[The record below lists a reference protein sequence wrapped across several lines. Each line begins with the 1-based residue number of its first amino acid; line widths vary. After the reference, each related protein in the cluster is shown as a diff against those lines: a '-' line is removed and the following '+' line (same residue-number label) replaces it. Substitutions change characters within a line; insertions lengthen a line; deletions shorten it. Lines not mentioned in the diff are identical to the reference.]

1 MLGGRQ
7 SPRSSI
13 PRLRWPFVIAVAFTL
28 AVLCLE
34 WKHPGS
40 FLTATT
46 CMVAALLVGYSRNW
60 GAAVLSPVRPGPVA
74 RRPEL
79 DPALRALA
87 DASPVGLCVIEGEN
101 LRYVNPVF
109 ATSFGYASPAE
120 IVDRIPIT
128 ELIAP
133 RDCERFGDSVRSGTS
148 RAKFDTHHRV
158 AGLRRDGTTVDIEVH
173 VRRCVH
179 QGKPAVSA
187 VLLGI
192 TDRNRAEAALIAG
205 NAADDAFH
213 TLVEQTLVG
222 IYIIEGERFRYVNP
236 VFAKLFGY
244 DSPEDIIDRISVVE
258 LVAAE
263 DREQVVANVRSRT
276 LAAGTGVRYSF
287 AGLRRD
293 GTTMEVEVHGRSF
306 MHQGKPAVIGA
317 LIDITERKRAEAALI
332 AAKVAEGTNAGL
344 VCEIAARKRV
354 EEELVERTLALEQ
367 ANARLEALSVTDPLT
382 GLANRRGLAAV
393 FDAEWAR
400 GTQLAVVM
408 LDIDRFKLY
417 NDRYGHLAG
426 DACLRKVAA
435 ALSASARTNADLVA
449 RYGGEEFAIILPATD
464 CAGALVVAERV
475 RAAVAALAE
484 PHLDMPLGIVTV
496 SVGVGA
502 ATPTPDSSIAQ
513 LLARADAALYAAKR
527 AGRNQV
533 VGSPEAA

>member
-1 MLGGRQ
+1 
-7 SPRSSI
+7 
-13 PRLRWPFVIAVAFTL
+13 
-28 AVLCLE
+28 
-34 WKHPGS
+34 
-40 FLTATT
+40 
-46 CMVAALLVGYSRNW
+46 
-60 GAAVLSPVRPGPVA
+60 
-74 RRPEL
+74 
-79 DPALRALA
+79 LRAL
-87 DASPVGLCVIEGEN
+87 
-101 LRYVNPVF
+101 RRQR
-109 ATSFGYASPAE
+109 TH
-120 IVDRIPIT
+120 
-128 ELIAP
+128 
-133 RDCERFGDSVRSGTS
+133 GTS

-244 DSPEDIIDRISVVE
+244 DSPEDIIDRIPVVE

-382 GLANRRGLAAV
+382 GWPTG
-393 FDAEWAR
+393 
-400 GTQLAVVM
+400 
-408 LDIDRFKLY
+408 
-417 NDRYGHLAG
+417 AG
-426 DACLRKVAA
+426 
-435 ALSASARTNADLVA
+435 
-449 RYGGEEFAIILPATD
+449 
-464 CAGALVVAERV
+464 
-475 RAAVAALAE
+475 
-484 PHLDMPLGIVTV
+484 
-496 SVGVGA
+496 
-502 ATPTPDSSIAQ
+502 
-513 LLARADAALYAAKR
+513 
-527 AGRNQV
+527 
-533 VGSPEAA
+533 